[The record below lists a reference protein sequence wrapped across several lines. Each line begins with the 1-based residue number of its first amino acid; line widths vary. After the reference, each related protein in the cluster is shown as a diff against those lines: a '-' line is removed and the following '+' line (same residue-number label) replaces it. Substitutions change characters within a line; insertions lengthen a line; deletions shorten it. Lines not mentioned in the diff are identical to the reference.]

1 MGVQSSSRNV
11 WNENFLFKGQRATA
25 WEIRVK
31 LYFQVCRN
39 HDPYYKGSELLHKI
53 LWSYVRRCR
62 DGCRFYLDVSNIKN
76 ASLYNLINICA
87 I

>member
-31 LYFQVCRN
+31 LYFQVCHN
-39 HDPYYKGSELLHKI
+39 HDPYYKGSELLHTNIVVLCKAMSRWVSI
-53 LWSYVRRCR
+53 LLRCVKYKE
-62 DGCRFYLDVSNIKN
+62 CIFV
-76 ASLYNLINICA
+76 
-87 I
+87 

>member
-39 HDPYYKGSELLHKI
+39 HDPYYKGSELLHTNIVVLCKAMSRLVSI
-53 LWSYVRRCR
+53 LLRCVKYKE
-62 DGCRFYLDVSNIKN
+62 CIFV
-76 ASLYNLINICA
+76 
-87 I
+87 

>member
-31 LYFQVCRN
+31 LYFIKVLNFYIQ
-39 HDPYYKGSELLHKI
+39 I

-76 ASLYNLINICA
+76 ASLYNLINMCA